1 MELQMKDKRNEVL
14 AKQLIDYSLGLKKG
28 EVLYLEIKGKETLEL
43 GKQIIRIATEKG
55 AVPFWYYNDESLI
68 RQWVKTAT
76 DDQYKI
82 QSELHLKLMER
93 ADAYIGLR
101 GSDNPFDL
109 ADVPSERMDKYNTL
123 FYKPVHLEERV
134 KRTRWVVLRYP
145 NNAMAQLAQTSQ
157 EAFEDFYFDVC
168 CADYAKMSKAQDK
181 LFALVD
187 ATDQVRIVAP
197 GTDLRFSIKG
207 ISPIKCDGHRNIPDG
222 EVYTAPV
229 RESVNGTIKYNT
241 PSLYQGVVYNDITFT
256 FENGKIVKA
265 TADSNIDKLNK
276 ILDTDAGARY
286 IGEFAIGVNPFIL
299 HPMKDTL
306 FDEKIAGSIHFTPG
320 QCYDEAYNGNQSAIH
335 WDLVLIQRSD
345 YGGGE
350 LWFDNKLVRKDGVFV
365 DAEMERAFSKEALR
379 PVGLD

>member
-1 MELQMKDKRNEVL
+1 MKDKRNEIL
-14 AKQLIDYSLGLKKG
+14 ARQLIDYSLQLKKG

-43 GKQIIRIATEKG
+43 GKQIIRIATDRG
-55 AVPFWYYNDESLI
+55 AVPLWYYNDESLI
-68 RQWVKTAT
+68 RQWVMGA
-76 DDQYKI
+76 DADQHKI
-82 QSELHLKLMER
+82 QAELHLKLMER

-109 ADVPSERMDKYNTL
+109 ADVDPKKMEMYNSL

-181 LFALVD
+181 LFALM
-187 ATDQVRIVAP
+187 ANTDKVRIVSK
-197 GTDLRFSIKG
+197 GTDLNFSIKG

-229 RESVNGTIKYNT
+229 KTSVNGTITYNT
-241 PSLYQGVVYNDITFT
+241 PSLYQGVVYNQISFT

-265 TADSNIDKLNK
+265 TADANVDKLNK
-276 ILDTDAGARY
+276 ILDTDEGARY
-286 IGEFAIGVNPFIL
+286 VGEFAIGVNPFIL

-335 WDLVLIQRSD
+335 WDLVLIQRPD

-350 LWFDNKLVRKDGVFV
+350 LWFDGKLIRKDGVFV
-365 DAEMERAFSKEALR
+365 DSDMEKGFSREALR
-379 PVGLD
+379 PAGMD